1 MALIFVHLLYSCRCC
16 SPSLGKLC
24 PAPSC
29 CQSGSLNLW
38 DWGPGLQRDLTPDS
52 LTVSPRLSSVL
63 SLRLSFPLLKLPG
76 WPGQLQKFPFALTGL
91 CWLGFGEGPTTLQNR
106 LTPLGPR
113 TQWAFGLYCTLSLAA
128 TQGALGDYSH
138 VTERESKA
146 WKGDSTCPAVAA
158 GSGVPRLC
166 LHLKHLVPHML
177 RGSPVGSWREALH
190 ALLSCL
196 LALPLVQDCPVLSE

>member
-1 MALIFVHLLYSCRCC
+1 MQLHCSEASGVFAPALTWPRKMALIFVHLLYSCRCC
-16 SPSLGKLC
+16 SPSLGKLR

-29 CQSGSLNLW
+29 CQSASLNLW

-91 CWLGFGEGPTTLQNR
+91 CWSGFGEGPTTLQNH

-113 TQWAFGLYCTLSLAA
+113 TQWAFGSYCTLSLAA

-138 VTERESKA
+138 VTEKVKLG
-146 WKGDSTCPAVAA
+146 KGA
-158 GSGVPRLC
+158 
-166 LHLKHLVPHML
+166 
-177 RGSPVGSWREALH
+177 
-190 ALLSCL
+190 
-196 LALPLVQDCPVLSE
+196 

>member
-1 MALIFVHLLYSCRCC
+1 MAITSSPLLQLHCSEASGVFAPALTWPRKMALIFVHLLYSCRCC
-16 SPSLGKLC
+16 SPSLGKLR

-29 CQSGSLNLW
+29 CQSASLNLW

-91 CWLGFGEGPTTLQNR
+91 CWSGFGEGPTTLQNH

-113 TQWAFGLYCTLSLAA
+113 TQWAFGSYCTLSLAA

-138 VTERESKA
+138 VTEKVKLG
-146 WKGDSTCPAVAA
+146 KGA
-158 GSGVPRLC
+158 
-166 LHLKHLVPHML
+166 
-177 RGSPVGSWREALH
+177 
-190 ALLSCL
+190 
-196 LALPLVQDCPVLSE
+196 